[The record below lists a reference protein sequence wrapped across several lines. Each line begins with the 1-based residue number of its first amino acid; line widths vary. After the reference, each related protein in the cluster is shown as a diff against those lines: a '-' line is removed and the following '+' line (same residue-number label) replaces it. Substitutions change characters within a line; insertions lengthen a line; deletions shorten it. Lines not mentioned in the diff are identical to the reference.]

1 MGLLSFKPFRKIP
14 TTDRD
19 LNLIQ
24 SHIADSFS
32 SLNTTPRVLLAVALV
47 AGVNLVSHGLGRNY
61 VTWWPANYDTS
72 VTLKPVATFNGNP
85 VDRSKYFAIQASG
98 NVTADFLVF

>member
-19 LNLIQ
+19 TNLIQ
-24 SHIADSFS
+24 SHIADSFA
-32 SLNTTPRVLLAVALV
+32 SLNATPRVLLGQVLL
-47 AGVNLVSHGLGRNY
+47 AGANLVSHGLGRNY
-61 VTWWPANYDTS
+61 VSWWAANYDTS

-85 VDRSKYFAIQASG
+85 VDRTKYLAIQASG
-98 NVTADFLVF
+98 PVTADLLVF